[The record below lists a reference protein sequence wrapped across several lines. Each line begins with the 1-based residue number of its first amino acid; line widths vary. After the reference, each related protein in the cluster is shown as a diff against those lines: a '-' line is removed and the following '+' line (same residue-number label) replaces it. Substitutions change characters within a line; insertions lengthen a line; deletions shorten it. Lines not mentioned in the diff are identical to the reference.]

1 MGRTN
6 IVLDDD
12 LVQRAMT
19 LYGFRTKRETI
30 HYALRRLVGE
40 VSGDPWKGLL
50 ELEGIGWEVDLE
62 EARASRVQEG

>member
-1 MGRTN
+1 M
-6 IVLDDD
+6 LDDD

-40 VSGDPWKGLL
+40 VSGDPWRGLL
-50 ELEGIGWEVDLE
+50 ELEGIGWESDLE
-62 EARASRVQEG
+62 EARPSSVHER